1 MKKPLTLFLPSLMF
15 LFIFQACEKKIE
27 NQSKENSTQKN
38 IDVEKTPTE
47 FKSLLRP
54 NKNIE
59 LGKIYTDTVN
69 FVDFMDYT
77 DDYYFVVKK
86 NKDTIHLIFNKD
98 NPNFTRGNKLEI
110 KWKMDSLR
118 PAGDPDFLD
127 YQEFLISSKKL
138 SNEMSK
144 RDFSKVK
151 NQSFVISC
159 GTGCAM
165 THNIKKVEEINPK
178 SIKVTFEIH
187 TYIDQEQTETF
198 DEIYTFY
205 YDNAKIL
212 KKITREGETE
222 NVLDNLMGSAKQS
235 FEEFAVKLVN

>member
-1 MKKPLTLFLPSLMF
+1 MKKILAPFIPLVMVVFVL
-15 LFIFQACEKKIE
+15 QACEKKVE
-27 NQSKENSTQKN
+27 NSSKENSVQKN
-38 IDVEKTPTE
+38 IDVEKKLTE

-54 NKNIE
+54 NENIE

-77 DDYYFVVKK
+77 DDYLFVVKK
-86 NKDTIHLIFNKD
+86 SKDTIHLIFNKD
-98 NPNFTRGNKLEI
+98 NPKFVRGNKLEI

-138 SNEMSK
+138 SNEISK

-178 SIKVTFEIH
+178 SIKVTFEID

-212 KKITREGETE
+212 KKITREGEAE
-222 NVLDNLMGSAKQS
+222 NALDNFMGSAKQS
-235 FEEFAVKLVN
+235 FEEFAVKLAN